1 VTRDGPKD
9 ATNGLQVCMIHSLLS
24 HNWKRIKRSPDLQR
38 NIGSNALLGLMLLIF
53 FINVLSIGLML
64 DRILKSAA
72 PDQNPLTV
80 LNGLLLYYYAADLL
94 MRFFFQ
100 KVHTLSAKPYLILP
114 VKRVALVHT
123 LLLKS
128 LLSWFNFAP
137 LLVIVPALFSVVG
150 REASGMATAVW
161 FLSLFAL
168 TLTNSYLNNY
178 LRHRLTTNP
187 MYTGLIVLALVG
199 LLVGENYQL
208 VSLAAASSALFQLVL
223 DNPPLVLVPFLLLAL
238 AYRMNFAFL
247 FHHLF
252 LDEVARLRPRRSVRD
267 VFAFAQRFGP
277 LGRLIGLEAKLL
289 IRNKR
294 PRTILIFSFAAVFY
308 GFLVYP
314 TPIFATMDYLLILVG
329 MIVFGIFAY
338 SYAVF
343 AFGWESSYFDS
354 IITRGIDIRTYLRAK
369 YILMAVVTTV
379 AYLLSLFYGV
389 YGMRI
394 VLVNT
399 MVFLYTVGVGTIVM
413 LYLATFNK
421 VRLDIGT
428 TIFSQQGRTGFHY
441 AAFFVAFAVHLA
453 VFVPV
458 KLVFSSDEAF
468 VALGAVG
475 LTGILL
481 HRRLI
486 DLLGRQFLKRKHV
499 MVAGFRST

>member
-1 VTRDGPKD
+1 MLR
-9 ATNGLQVCMIHSLLS
+9 SLLS
-24 HNWKRIKRSPDLQR
+24 QNWKRIKRSPDLQR
-38 NIGSNALLGLMLLIF
+38 NIGSNAILGLMLLVF
-53 FINVLSIGLML
+53 FLNILTVGLML

-72 PDQNPLTV
+72 PDRDPMTV
-80 LNGLLLYYYAADLL
+80 LNGLLLYYFLTDLL

-114 VKRVALVHT
+114 VKRAALVHT
-123 LLLKS
+123 LLVKS

-137 LLVIVPALFSVVG
+137 LLLIVPALFSVVSK
-150 REASGMATAVW
+150 EASGVAAAAW

-168 TLTNSYLNNY
+168 TLTNSYINNY

-187 MYTGLIVLALVG
+187 IVASGIMLVLAG
-199 LLVGENYQL
+199 LLAFEKYNV
-208 VSLAAASSALFQLVL
+208 VSFAMASSALFQLVM
-223 DNPPLVLVPFLLLAL
+223 DVPILVLVPILLLAL

-247 FHHLF
+247 SHHLY
-252 LDEVARLRPRRSVRD
+252 LDEVTKLRRSRSVRD
-267 VFAFAQRFGP
+267 VFAFALRFGV

-289 IRNKR
+289 VRNKR
-294 PRTILIFSFAAVFY
+294 PRTILFFTVAMLFY
-308 GFLVYP
+308 GFFVHP
-314 TPIFATMDYLLILVG
+314 TPSFANIDLMLILVG
-329 MIVFGIFAY
+329 MIVLGMFVY

-343 AFGWESSYFDS
+343 AFSWESSYFDA
-354 IITRGIDIRTYLRAK
+354 IMTRNIDIRTYLRAK
-369 YILMAVVTTV
+369 YLLMGIMTTA
-379 AYLLSLFYGV
+379 AYLLSLCYGV

-399 MVFLYTVGVGTIVM
+399 TLFLYTMGVGAFVM
-413 LYLATFNK
+413 LYLATFNRAK
-421 VRLDIGT
+421 LDVGT

-441 AAFFVAFAVHLA
+441 AAFFVAIAVHLA

-458 KLVFSSDEAF
+458 RLAFSSDAAF

-475 LTGILL
+475 LTGLLL

-486 DLLGRQFLKRKHV
+486 DLLGRQFQKRKHV